1 MTLWDLLKPVAAA
14 LGLVKAAP
22 KARPSAKRARP
33 RKPVNAKPRS
43 KTSLPGTGHAAGA
56 AGPDLNPG
64 PLFEEWEAKPAP
76 KVGKNEPATRPEPV
90 PGAGHLTAPKPR
102 RKKPAS
108 IGNQPQAPTK
118 VPAKSPAKSPAAPR
132 GSMQDRYEEVV
143 RDMLAKYNIKVR
155 KWRTSMSGIATLLT
169 YRDGTTKRLL
179 ESPRPKSPLSMAIFL
194 HEVGHHAI
202 GIGIYKPRCLEEYKA
217 WKFSIDTMRE
227 LGLPVTE
234 KVERRMQ
241 RSMEYAVGKAM
252 RRGIRE
258 LPPEVMTY
266 APKAPRPS

>member
-1 MTLWDLLKPVAAA
+1 
-14 LGLVKAAP
+14 
-22 KARPSAKRARP
+22 
-33 RKPVNAKPRS
+33 
-43 KTSLPGTGHAAGA
+43 
-56 AGPDLNPG
+56 
-64 PLFEEWEAKPAP
+64 
-76 KVGKNEPATRPEPV
+76 
-90 PGAGHLTAPKPR
+90 
-102 RKKPAS
+102 
-108 IGNQPQAPTK
+108 
-118 VPAKSPAKSPAAPR
+118 
-132 GSMQDRYEEVV
+132 MQDRYEEVV